1 MDDYSSANSFWML
14 TLIIVAVCIISASIL
29 IVLICTRQ
37 RLRKAANAQLRA
49 RGPAAKGAMKRIT
62 LNGAAIERYLK
73 RREIFRGKRLEM
85 KIWIETEPEFQ
96 AGNKTLP

>member
-1 MDDYSSANSFWML
+1 VDDYSSANSFWML

-49 RGPAAKGAMKRIT
+49 RGPVAKGAMKRIT
-62 LNGAAIERYLK
+62 LNGAAIERYGLK
-73 RREIFRGKRLEM
+73 KKGNISRE
-85 KIWIETEPEFQ
+85 
-96 AGNKTLP
+96 KTRNENLD